1 MPRLQPEES
10 IYWKVQNKVP
20 GLAFE
25 VEQMRMDFN
34 YSTKYKKG
42 VLPEAYER
50 LLLECLAADHSHF
63 VSAEELIAS
72 WRIFTPALHEL
83 KKRGVRPEPYSFGG
97 RGPAAADDLAK
108 RYGMKKFGGG
118 LTPYVY
124 APAVKPQGE

>member
-1 MPRLQPEES
+1 MRVQPEES

-20 GLAFE
+20 GLTFA

-63 VSAEELIAS
+63 VSAEELS
-72 WRIFTPALHEL
+72 EQRALSRTQAL
-83 KKRGVRPEPYSFGG
+83 TGPYPEPILNTTRTRSRWRDGA
-97 RGPAAADDLAK
+97 RPRSAA
-108 RYGMKKFGGG
+108 
-118 LTPYVY
+118 
-124 APAVKPQGE
+124 KPRVT